1 MCCCCCCSCHRKII
15 DIWSL
20 ALPSSR
26 IVPCGTYMQTFINS
40 VAAFHT
46 KYFVYLALRRRIS
59 LTSAQAVSSQ
69 SSAVSKEPNIRRE
82 VRWVCWVSCTLTEC
96 IYLLFGLPRTAR
108 PQLSGSRCTTM
119 FGWTLFVVVRK
130 GYIRSLQ
137 DGNCFVCDSSNGI
150 EIVFQKII
158 LINWTHMMDLSF
170 TLMIGFNVF
179 TRERRL
185 IGDCLHEEM
194 FRLNT
199 KSTRGKLLDKRA
211 VKRA

>member
-1 MCCCCCCSCHRKII
+1 MALLSCHCKHSLKAICRQTNLPPNAGEPLSCENCETDQTELLMCCCCCCSCHRKII

-119 FGWTLFVVVRK
+119 FGWTLFVVVGK
-130 GYIRSLQ
+130 VYKMET
-137 DGNCFVCDSSNGI
+137 VSS
-150 EIVFQKII
+150 V
-158 LINWTHMMDLSF
+158 TVRM
-170 TLMIGFNVF
+170 V
-179 TRERRL
+179 
-185 IGDCLHEEM
+185 
-194 FRLNT
+194 
-199 KSTRGKLLDKRA
+199 
-211 VKRA
+211 